1 MLKNSIKYSS
11 LLLAFIIS
19 LGACKKEQGDTLP
32 KGKAA
37 IRVNLSGAEFDQ
49 GGVIGSKASTGSTAS
64 TSQRQVVAIS
74 KELSM
79 VTELVPASQRE
90 TVRKNASVDGKRAAV
105 VQEDL
110 PANVKYKVAVYDAAE
125 NYVTERDYT
134 RGQESSTEALI
145 LNGGENY
152 TFIAYSVGSTS
163 VLPAITFSDANNKT
177 LAGSSV
183 MDVNADSTD
192 LMYFRKD
199 MQLVSDAD
207 NHLEVVLKHQF
218 SEITTKVDASATGY
232 NIVDIRGGIY
242 DHYAQADIA
251 LQDAAITRKGTVGEA
266 GLDFSGL
273 NTMVVNAAPRKLNAN
288 TTTGMLHFSGFAIG
302 EIRVTNLTAL
312 ENLSITPGVKYN
324 LNLTIVP
331 NDIYLTYQGQSAAR
345 INGKIW
351 MRHNLGANTDVNPD
365 LDPVISSLG
374 GNFYQ
379 FGRSAVVANA
389 SSSENAISNW
399 NTTAAPANAW
409 NSGTT
414 TTPQKTAN
422 DPCPSGYR
430 IPSKNEYDQLLQDMS
445 VSNNSGTWGT
455 TSANVAYGPAKILT
469 SKRNR
474 SVILTFP
481 ASGFRDSRDG
491 KWAWRGGSGPF
502 WTSERTTVDQVYRL
516 SILRDI
522 ATVRNTA
529 NVGHTAVSGYS
540 VRCIAE

>member
-1 MLKNSIKYSS
+1 MVRNSIKYWSLVLLFAVGLSS
-11 LLLAFIIS
+11 
-19 LGACKKEQGDTLP
+19 CKKEQNNNLP
-32 KGKAA
+32 NGKAS
-37 IRVNLSGAEFDQ
+37 IRVNVAGAEFDQ
-49 GGVIGSKASTGSTAS
+49 GGVIGSKASTGSTTAS
-64 TSQRQVVAIS
+64 SQRQVVAIN

-79 VTELVPASQRE
+79 VAELVPASQE
-90 TVRKNASVDGKRAAV
+90 VALRKNASVGGKRAAV

-110 PANVKYKVAVYDAAE
+110 PANVKYKVAVYDASE

-134 RGQESSTEALI
+134 RGQESSAEALV
-145 LNGGENY
+145 LNGGESY

-163 VLPAITFSDANNKT
+163 ALPAITFSDTNNKT

-199 MQLVSDAD
+199 MQLVSNAD
-207 NHLEVVLKHQF
+207 NNLEVVLKHQF

-242 DHYAQADIA
+242 NHNGQADIA
-251 LQDAAITRKGTVGEA
+251 LKDAAITRKGYLGEA
-266 GLDFSGL
+266 SLTFSGL
-273 NTMVVNAAPRKLNAN
+273 NSMVVNAAPRKLNAN

-312 ENLSITPGVKYN
+312 ENLSISPGVKYN

-365 LDPVISSLG
+365 LDPVNSSLG

-389 SSSENAISNW
+389 SSSEGPISNW
-399 NTTAAPANAW
+399 NSTAAAANAW

-414 TTPQKTAN
+414 SAPQKTAN

-430 IPSKNEYDQLLQDMS
+430 IPSRNEYDQLLEDMS

-455 TSANVAYGPAKILT
+455 TNANVAYGPAKILT

-491 KWAWRGGSGPF
+491 TWNWRGGSGPF
-502 WTSERTTVDQVYRL
+502 WTSELTTVDQVYRL
-516 SILRDI
+516 SVVRDM
-522 ATVRNTA
+522 AVVRNTT
-529 NVGHTAVSGYS
+529 NIGHTAVSGYS